1 MSKTNRFERQK
12 DSFCLGFVLASFILC
27 YASVVPQMH
36 FRCFFVASLIVLR
49 IPNESRT
56 NPERR
61 MNERLTKDERGP
73 NEDRTRTEREP
84 NEDRTRTEREPIE
97 NNNIV

>member
-12 DSFCLGFVLASFILC
+12 DSFCLGFVLASFWLR
-27 YASVVPQMH
+27 SSFVVPQMH
-36 FRCFFVASLIVLR
+36 FRCFFVDSFIVLR

-84 NEDRTRTEREPIE
+84 IE
-97 NNNIV
+97 NNNVV